1 MSNYLLRHLQTLL
14 ASAGQMARA
23 PVATLLTLVVIGIT
37 LALPAGLYVA
47 LTNMERVSA
56 GWDRGAQISLFLKRD
71 TSDAAALRLASQI
84 RSMHSVTSVD
94 YISREA
100 ALDEFRR
107 LSGFGPAL
115 NALGSNPLPAVLV
128 VRPGSDL
135 SPTAVEVLRTDL
147 AQLPG
152 VDLAELDVAWLKRL
166 AAILSLA
173 ERAVWILAVLLAAA
187 VLLIIGNTIRLAILS
202 RVTEIEII
210 QLVGGTPAFVRRPF
224 LYYGLF
230 HGLAG
235 GIFAWLLVEGA
246 LLLLSGPARELAGLY
261 GSNFVLNGLGVVSS
275 LLLTAGG
282 GLLGWLGSR
291 MAVDWQ
297 LRRLGSRQP

>member
-47 LTNMERVSA
+47 LTNIERVSA

-71 TSDAAALRLASQI
+71 TSDAVALRLASQI
-84 RSMHSVTSVD
+84 RSMHAVTSVD
-94 YISREA
+94 YITRDA

-115 NALGSNPLPAVLV
+115 NVLGSNPLPAVLV
-128 VRPGSDL
+128 VRPGRDE
-135 SPTAVEVLRTDL
+135 SPAAVEALRTDL
-147 AQLPG
+147 AGLPG

-173 ERAVWILAVLLAAA
+173 QRTVWILAVLLATA
-187 VLLIIGNTIRLAILS
+187 VLLIIGNTIRLAVLN
-202 RVTEIEII
+202 RVTEIEVI

-235 GIFAWLLVEGA
+235 GVFAWLLVEGT

-261 GSNFVLNGLGVVSS
+261 GSSFALNGLGAGSS

-291 MAVDWQ
+291 LAVDWQ
-297 LRRLGSRQP
+297 LRRLKSRQP